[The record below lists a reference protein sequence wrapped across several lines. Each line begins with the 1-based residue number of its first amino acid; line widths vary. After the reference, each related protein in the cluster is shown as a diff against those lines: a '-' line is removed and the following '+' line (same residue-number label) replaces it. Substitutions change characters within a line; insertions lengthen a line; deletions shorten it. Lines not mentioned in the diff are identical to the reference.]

1 MFNFLRNISPTELII
16 IVIILIV
23 LFGARIIVGMAKAS
37 GETFK
42 EIKKVK
48 KVFTEALKDDDKVSK
63 N

>member
-1 MFNFLRNISPTELII
+1 MFNFLSNISPTELII
-16 IVIILIV
+16 IAVIIVV
-23 LFGARIIVGMAKAS
+23 LFGARILVGMAKTS

-48 KVFTEALKDDDKVSK
+48 KVFTETLKDDDKVIK